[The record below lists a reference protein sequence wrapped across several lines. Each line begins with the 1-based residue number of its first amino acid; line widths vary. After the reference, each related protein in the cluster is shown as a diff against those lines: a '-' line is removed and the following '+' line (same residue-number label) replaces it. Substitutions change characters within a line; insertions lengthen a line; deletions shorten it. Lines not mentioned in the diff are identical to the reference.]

1 MRSANIEEFV
11 KERMAKHDKNV
22 FKTSVWG
29 QKTAFFCGRDGHRFL
44 FSGEGSLIVS
54 WWPPIMQRIFPTSLI
69 NTVGD
74 DARLTRRL
82 LSVVIQKPESLRR
95 YVAMVDAFTR
105 SNVAREWGGRDE
117 VTVYPLIKDYTFAL
131 TCALFAGIRD
141 GEQTSRL
148 GERFY
153 VLLKGM
159 GQLPVNLPGTR
170 YYKAVKAGDAIKEEL
185 RRVVRERREEVE
197 VGGDDGEVK
206 EDLLSYLV
214 VTGDE
219 TGRRMTE
226 EEIVDNVLLLLH
238 AGHDTTS
245 CTLTLVLKHLADEPE
260 IYDKVLEGES
270 PGERFGLGRHTKM
283 KYSWNVVSEVL
294 RHWAPVQG
302 TFRKA
307 ITDFTFDGFTIP
319 KGYKLYW
326 TAFSTHL
333 DETYFPEPR
342 KFDPSRFEGDKG
354 PVPHTYVPFGGGPR
368 MCPGKELARLVIL
381 VFLHNVIMKYRW
393 ESVFPNERVV
403 TDPLPTPSEG
413 LPIHIH
419 PHSF

>member
-1 MRSANIEEFV
+1 MRSAKIEEFV

-29 QKTAFFCGRDGHRFL
+29 QKTTFCGRDGHRFL
-44 FSGEGSLIVS
+44 FSSEGNLVVS

-82 LSVVIQKPESLRR
+82 LS
-95 YVAMVDAFTR
+95 
-105 SNVAREWGGRDE
+105 
-117 VTVYPLIKDYTFAL
+117 VYPLIKDYTFAL

-185 RRVVRERREEVE
+185 LRVVRGRREEVE
-197 VGGDDGEVK
+197 VGGDDGEVE

-214 VTGDE
+214 ITGDE
-219 TGRRMTE
+219 MGRRMTE

-245 CTLTLVLKHLADEPE
+245 CTLTLVLKHLANEPE
-260 IYDKVLEGES
+260 IYDKVLEENREIAKAKA
-270 PGERFGLGRHTKM
+270 PGKDLDWEDIQKM

-294 RHWAPVQG
+294 RLWAPVQG

-307 ITDFTFDGFTIP
+307 ITDFTFAGFTIP
-319 KGYKLYW
+319 KGYKLFW

-368 MCPGKELARLVIL
+368 MCQGKELARLVIL
-381 VFLHNVIMKYRW
+381 VFLHNVIMKNRW
-393 ESVFPNERVV
+393 ESVFPDEKIV